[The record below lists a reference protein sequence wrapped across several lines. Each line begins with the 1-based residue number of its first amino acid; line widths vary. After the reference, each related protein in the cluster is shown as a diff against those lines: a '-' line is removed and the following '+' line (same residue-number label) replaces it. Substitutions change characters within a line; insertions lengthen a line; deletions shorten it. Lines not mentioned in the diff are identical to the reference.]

1 MNTISNGT
9 HLSFMRV
16 SFFCMIASM
25 SVTAMAMQQMQQL
38 APLDPYEADFSG
50 MIMEYPAPSP
60 TKNRVNFVHAY
71 NNLISEFDK
80 ILITAARNEKDIIDK
95 TIETSYKYNVAHK
108 LKLPISIA
116 QEYIDQDITLRHLM
130 IQVLRDKNQ
139 YVNACI
145 EHHEKLTSTPIDY
158 SSPEMTTKLLQQLHT
173 INKIAFAATALNSEV
188 NL

>member
-16 SFFCMIASM
+16 SFFCMIASI
-25 SVTAMAMQQMQQL
+25 SVTAMAMQEVL
-38 APLDPYEADFSG
+38 APLDYDGTDFSG

-173 INKIAFAATALNSEV
+173 INKIAFAATVFDSDV